1 MKKRLLLIVFNLTL
15 ILFDIHSQAAVID
28 VSSIATAISNGYTMF
43 QELMST
49 YEQLEMY
56 WQEMQNMYE
65 NAKSLDF
72 SDVENFDYASLAK
85 ALGLNDEYV
94 EKMRDVQGIIK
105 NKSMTINGI
114 EFSLEDLYTTNIY
127 KKLGKLGQQYA
138 IDALQNLTPEEEQE
152 FYNKT
157 GMTVDEIEKMSAVAE
172 VLVDDMKTNEAKIE
186 AVKDYTLTI
195 IDESSA
201 YFNKLGSETSETA
214 LLQGIGQMVS
224 RVNTTMSHVLETLNS
239 TSKII
244 SKSIQLDQQNKEME
258 ENANNI
264 QYGVDS
270 KRQDFYSALEGDENS
285 YIGPGSFKGF

>member
-15 ILFDIHSQAAVID
+15 VFNIHSQAAVID

-56 WQEMQNMYE
+56 WQEIQNMYE
-65 NAKSLDF
+65 NAKSLEFD
-72 SDVENFDYASLAK
+72 DLANYDYASLAK

-94 EKMRDVQGIIK
+94 EKMRDIQGVIK

-138 IDALQNLTPEEEQE
+138 IDSLQNLTPEEEQE

-186 AVKDYTLTI
+186 AVKNYCSTI
-195 IDESSA
+195 LSESNS
-201 YFNKLGSETSETA
+201 YLNKLAKETSETA
-214 LLQGIGQMVS
+214 LMQGIGTMVA
-224 RVNTTMSHVLETLNS
+224 RLNGTMTHVLETLNS

-244 SKSIQLDQQNKEME
+244 SKSIQLEQQNKEIE

>member
-15 ILFDIHSQAAVID
+15 VLNIHSQAAVID

-56 WQEMQNMYE
+56 WQEIQNMYE
-65 NAKSLDF
+65 NAKSLEFD
-72 SDVENFDYASLAK
+72 DLANYDYASLAK

-94 EKMRDVQGIIK
+94 EKMRDIQGVIK

-186 AVKDYTLTI
+186 AVKNYCSTI
-195 IDESSA
+195 LSESNS
-201 YFNKLGSETSETA
+201 YLNKLAKETSETA
-214 LLQGIGQMVS
+214 LMQGIGTMVA
-224 RVNTTMSHVLETLNS
+224 RLNGTMTHVLETLNS

-244 SKSIQLDQQNKEME
+244 SKSIQLEQQNKEIE

>member
-15 ILFDIHSQAAVID
+15 VLNIHSQAAVID

-56 WQEMQNMYE
+56 WQEIQNMYE
-65 NAKSLDF
+65 NAKSLEFD
-72 SDVENFDYASLAK
+72 DLANYDYASLAK

-94 EKMRDVQGIIK
+94 EKMRDIQGVIK

-186 AVKDYTLTI
+186 AVKDYCSTI
-195 IDESSA
+195 LSESNS
-201 YFNKLGSETSETA
+201 YLNKLAKETSETA
-214 LLQGIGQMVS
+214 LMQGIGTMVA
-224 RVNTTMSHVLETLNS
+224 RLNGTMTHVLETLNS

-244 SKSIQLDQQNKEME
+244 SKSIQLEQQNKEIE

>member
-15 ILFDIHSQAAVID
+15 VLNIHSQAAVID

-56 WQEMQNMYE
+56 WQEIQNMYE
-65 NAKSLDF
+65 NAKSLEFD
-72 SDVENFDYASLAK
+72 DLANYDYASLAK
-85 ALGLNDEYV
+85 AFGLNDEYV
-94 EKMRDVQGIIK
+94 EKMRDIQGVIK

-186 AVKDYTLTI
+186 AVKNYCSTI
-195 IDESSA
+195 LSESNS
-201 YFNKLGSETSETA
+201 YLNKLAKETSETA
-214 LLQGIGQMVS
+214 LMQGIGTMVA
-224 RVNTTMSHVLETLNS
+224 RLNGTMTHVLETLNS

-244 SKSIQLDQQNKEME
+244 SKSIQLEQQNKEIE

>member
-15 ILFDIHSQAAVID
+15 VLNIHSQAAVID

-56 WQEMQNMYE
+56 WQEIQNMYE
-65 NAKSLDF
+65 NAKSLEFD
-72 SDVENFDYASLAK
+72 DLANYDYASLAK

-94 EKMRDVQGIIK
+94 EKMRDIQGVIK

-172 VLVDDMKTNEAKIE
+172 VLVDDMKTNEAKLEI
-186 AVKDYTLTI
+186 VKDYCTTI
-195 IDESSA
+195 LNESNS
-201 YFNKLGSETSETA
+201 YLNKLAKETSETA
-214 LLQGIGQMVS
+214 LMQGIGTMVA
-224 RVNTTMSHVLETLNS
+224 RLNGTMTHVLETLNN

-244 SKSIQLDQQNKEME
+244 TKSIHLEQKNKEIE

>member
-15 ILFDIHSQAAVID
+15 VLNIHSQAAVID

-56 WQEMQNMYE
+56 WQEIQNMYE
-65 NAKSLDF
+65 NAKSLEFD
-72 SDVENFDYASLAK
+72 DLANYDYASLAK

-94 EKMRDVQGIIK
+94 EKMRDIQGVIK

-172 VLVDDMKTNEAKIE
+172 VLVDDMKT
-186 AVKDYTLTI
+186 
-195 IDESSA
+195 S
-201 YFNKLGSETSETA
+201 
-214 LLQGIGQMVS
+214 
-224 RVNTTMSHVLETLNS
+224 
-239 TSKII
+239 
-244 SKSIQLDQQNKEME
+244 SIQDRQEILTKECGESLAIKYTELNNMKKSEWKTLFSRAFTCVKNGNKKT
-258 ENANNI
+258 
-264 QYGVDS
+264 S
-270 KRQDFYSALEGDENS
+270 
-285 YIGPGSFKGF
+285 

>member
-15 ILFDIHSQAAVID
+15 VLNIHSQAAVID

-56 WQEMQNMYE
+56 WQEIQNMYE
-65 NAKSLDF
+65 NAKSLEFD
-72 SDVENFDYASLAK
+72 DLANYDYASLAK

-94 EKMRDVQGIIK
+94 EKMRDIQGVIK

-152 FYNKT
+152 F
-157 GMTVDEIEKMSAVAE
+157 
-172 VLVDDMKTNEAKIE
+172 
-186 AVKDYTLTI
+186 
-195 IDESSA
+195 
-201 YFNKLGSETSETA
+201 
-214 LLQGIGQMVS
+214 
-224 RVNTTMSHVLETLNS
+224 
-239 TSKII
+239 
-244 SKSIQLDQQNKEME
+244 
-258 ENANNI
+258 
-264 QYGVDS
+264 
-270 KRQDFYSALEGDENS
+270 
-285 YIGPGSFKGF
+285 

>member
-1 MKKRLLLIVFNLTL
+1 
-15 ILFDIHSQAAVID
+15 
-28 VSSIATAISNGYTMF
+28 
-43 QELMST
+43 
-49 YEQLEMY
+49 MY
-56 WQEMQNMYE
+56 WQEIQNMYE
-65 NAKSLDF
+65 NAKSLEFD
-72 SDVENFDYASLAK
+72 DLANYDYASLAK
-85 ALGLNDEYV
+85 AMGLNDEYV
-94 EKMRDVQGIIK
+94 EKMRDIQGVIK

-138 IDALQNLTPEEEQE
+138 IDSLQNLTPEEEQE

-186 AVKDYTLTI
+186 AVKNYCSTI
-195 IDESSA
+195 LSESNS
-201 YFNKLGSETSETA
+201 YLNKLAKETSETA
-214 LLQGIGQMVS
+214 LMQGIGTMVA
-224 RVNTTMSHVLETLNS
+224 RLNGTMTHVLETLNS

-244 SKSIQLDQQNKEME
+244 SKSIQLEQQNKEIE